1 MSTPVSQYTTTPVL
15 TVEPDETLASAVEA
29 MDAKA
34 IHSLVVITDDCLAE
48 GVFTSTDL
56 LRAVADDV
64 DLESA
69 TVDDYM
75 TADVVTVAPD
85 DPVEAVAAVMEDHDI
100 GHVPVV
106 DEQVQGIVTESD
118 LRRYLAA

>member
-1 MSTPVSQYTTTPVL
+1 MSTPVSEYQTTPVL
-15 TVEPDETLASAVEA
+15 TVEPDESLADAVRA
-29 MDAKA
+29 MDAKQ
-34 IHSLVVITDDCLAE
+34 IHSLVVVTDDCLAE

-56 LRAVADDV
+56 LRAVADGV
-64 DLESA
+64 DLADA
-69 TVDDYM
+69 TVGDYM

-85 DPVEAVAAVMEDHDI
+85 DDLHEVAAVMEEHDI

-106 DEQVQGIVTESD
+106 TDNVEGIVTESD